1 MRGYYLPKKSY
12 MSQAIKQLQLRY
24 HNTEDRILLTIAT
37 PTNQVMKAWI
47 TRRYVKILLPA
58 LQGLNPETLKPIVE
72 MTDNLSREDLNYK
85 LENQFNEPEN
95 PRYPLGE
102 DPIILNSLRFVKQDV
117 PMPRLALEP
126 KGGSGILLNLYPPFV
141 RALQSQLASAI
152 IKADWQLDLD
162 PMVGFASSHRLQ

>member
-1 MRGYYLPKKSY
+1 MLGFQFSQKSP

-24 HNTEDRILLTIAT
+24 HKTEDRILLSIVT

-47 TRRYVKILLPA
+47 TRRYVKILVPA
-58 LQGLNPETLKPIVE
+58 LQGLNPETLKPMVDIA
-72 MTDNLSREDLNYK
+72 DNSSIDDPGYK
-85 LENQFNEPEN
+85 LDDQFNEPNN

-102 DPIILNSLRFVKQDV
+102 EPIILNSLRFIKQDK

-126 KGGSGILLNLYPPFV
+126 KNGSGILLNLYPPFV
-141 RALQSQLASAI
+141 RALQCQLANAI
-152 IKADWQLDLD
+152 YNADWQLDLD

>member
-1 MRGYYLPKKSY
+1 
-12 MSQAIKQLQLRY
+12 MSQAIKQLQLSY
-24 HNTEDRILLTIAT
+24 HNTEDRILLSIAT

-72 MTDNLSREDLNYK
+72 MSAHVSSEDNDYK
-85 LENQFNEPEN
+85 LNETFNEPVDAD
-95 PRYPLGE
+95 YPLGKE
-102 DPIILNSLRFVKQDV
+102 PIVLNSLRFVKQDK

-126 KGGSGILLNLYPPFV
+126 KSGSSILLNLYPPFV

-152 IKADWQLDLD
+152 YKADWQLDLD